1 MKKTIALSILI
12 LLQSLTALHAEIPTN
27 AAKQEVHTRGEIG
40 WLKRPVF
47 DFNNAELGNQ
57 NREVAFKLYVLTT
70 GEIKKAEL
78 VKSSG
83 ITQIDQRV
91 ERSLLR
97 AKFKPYIEN
106 GVAYPFVAVQPFSL
120 TTTQETE
127 KPWWKK
133 LLFIQ

>member
-1 MKKTIALSILI
+1 MKKIIALSILM
-12 LLQSLTALHAEIPTN
+12 LLQSLTVLYAEIPTN
-27 AAKQEVHTRGEIG
+27 NAKQEVQTPGEIV

-47 DFNNAELGNQ
+47 NFNNAELGNQ
-57 NREVAFKLYVLTT
+57 NRELAFKLYVMTT

-106 GVAYPFVAVQPFSL
+106 GVVYPFVAVQPFSL

-127 KPWWKK
+127 RPWWKK

>member
-1 MKKTIALSILI
+1 MKKIIALSILM
-12 LLQSLTALHAEIPTN
+12 LLQSLSVLYAEMPTN
-27 AAKQEVHTRGEIG
+27 NAKQEVQTRGEIV

-47 DFNNAELGNQ
+47 NFNNAELGNQ
-57 NREVAFKLYVLTT
+57 NRELAFKLYVLTT

-106 GVAYPFVAVQPFSL
+106 GVVYPFVAVQPFSL
-120 TTTQETE
+120 TTTQE
-127 KPWWKK
+127 KQRPWWKK

>member
-1 MKKTIALSILI
+1 MKKIIALSILI
-12 LLQSLTALHAEIPTN
+12 LLQSLTFLYAEIPTN
-27 AAKQEVHTRGEIG
+27 NAKQEVQARGEIV

-47 DFNNAELGNQ
+47 NFNNAELGNQ
-57 NREVAFKLYVLTT
+57 NRELAFKLYVMTT

-106 GVAYPFVAVQPFSL
+106 GVVYPFVAVQPFSL

-127 KPWWKK
+127 RPWWKK

>member
-1 MKKTIALSILI
+1 MKKIIALSILM
-12 LLQSLTALHAEIPTN
+12 LLQSLSVLYAEIPTSN
-27 AAKQEVHTRGEIG
+27 AKQEVQTHSEIV

-47 DFNNAELGNQ
+47 NFNNAELGNQ
-57 NREVAFKLYVLTT
+57 NRELAFKLYVLTT

-106 GVAYPFVAVQPFSL
+106 GVVYPFVAVQPFSL
-120 TTTQETE
+120 TTTQERQR
-127 KPWWKK
+127 PWWKK

>member
-1 MKKTIALSILI
+1 MKKIIALSILI
-12 LLQSLTALHAEIPTN
+12 VLQSLTALYAEIPTN
-27 AAKQEVHTRGEIG
+27 NAKQEVQTLGEIV

-57 NREVAFKLYVLTT
+57 NRELAFKLYVLTT

-106 GVAYPFVAVQPFSL
+106 GVVYPFVAVQSFSL

-127 KPWWKK
+127 RPWWKK